1 MVLFLL
7 GCWQPDAY
15 APPPPA
21 QVEASDVLAGTAA
34 AIERPARVDGDAPEE
49 AGPPAPADD
58 QAVSPPVAEDIRPRS
73 ARTVGKPLTLVGDDG
88 APLQVVGDGIAVT
101 VLMEGADRVK
111 VRCDGCRPVQEGWLQ
126 RGAVSP

>member
-7 GCWQPDAY
+7 ACWQPDAY

-34 AIERPARVDGDAPEE
+34 EIE
-49 AGPPAPADD
+49 PPAVLEAAEEPE
-58 QAVSPPVAEDIRPRS
+58 AVGEAPGGGEDAEVDHVRPRP
-73 ARTVGKPLTLVGDDG
+73 ARTVGKPLTLVSDYG
-88 APLQVVGDGIAVT
+88 APLQVLGDGVAVT
-101 VLMEGADRVK
+101 VLEEGPDRVK

-126 RGAVSP
+126 RRAVSP